1 VIYGLGAA
9 LGWGFADVGAAL
21 VGRRLGSLAT
31 TVVAQVA
38 SLLAAGELVLL
49 QRPEWTGDASNVTT
63 LAVNGVVV
71 AAAYLALY
79 RALELGPIALVSPVV
94 AAYAVPPV
102 LLAVFVL
109 HEPLAG
115 VVLAGAVVTLVGV
128 VLASLDLRRVGGERP
143 SLGAAG
149 LPLAIVSMLLFGLV
163 TFVLARQAQDIGWLP
178 SMTIGRAFSVCA
190 LLVVAAVKRPAIG
203 VAGASGIAGA
213 ALVGV
218 ADIFGVAM
226 FSLGA
231 EAGLISVVA
240 AASATF
246 VLIPVVWGIAFL
258 DERPAA
264 SQLIGVTMVV
274 IGLLMLGLG

>member
-1 VIYGLGAA
+1 MIYGLGAA

-38 SLLAAGELVLL
+38 SLVAAGALVFLL
-49 QRPEWTGDASNVTT
+49 RPGWVGTTSNVAI
-63 LAVNGVVV
+63 LAVNGLVVS
-71 AAAYLALY
+71 AAYLTLY

-102 LLAVFVL
+102 LLAVTVL

-128 VLASLDLRRVGGERP
+128 FLASLDLRRVEGERARGP
-143 SLGAAG
+143 G
-149 LPLAIVSMLLFGLV
+149 LPLAVVSMLLFGLV
-163 TFVLARQAQDIGWLP
+163 TFVLARQAQEIGWLP
-178 SMTIGRAFSVCA
+178 SMTIGRAFSVGA
-190 LLVVAAVKRPAIG
+190 LLIVAAVKRPSLG

-213 ALVGV
+213 ALVGL

-231 EAGLISVVA
+231 EAGLISIVA

-246 VLIPVVWGIAFL
+246 VLIPVVWGVAFL
-258 DERPAA
+258 GERPAA
-264 SQLIGVTMVV
+264 SQLAGVTMVV
-274 IGLLMLGLG
+274 VGLLMLGLG